1 MTTEATGNKHTVVEQ
16 YAVYYVIT
24 MTDHSNSRCCNPR
37 FIHSSHNLHIKQQRL
52 QFMQCTS
59 SHGKHA
65 SVFRPSKLIY
75 MHIYIT
81 TECANTVH
89 CWQRR
94 MYATSLTQYASII
107 NITVQHSWSNTQVS
121 TSFHSFYWK
130 RHRFHTYQQKLIITR
145 SLKISHKNLCRFQ

>member
-1 MTTEATGNKHTVVEQ
+1 VRSKCRQTKLHFPGRVRQWEKINEEWQLRPDHQQYVVVHAPQSSSWEKDSYPLTTPWAFINRCCRMTTEATGNKHTVVEQ

-75 MHIYIT
+75 ICIYI
-81 TECANTVH
+81 
-89 CWQRR
+89 
-94 MYATSLTQYASII
+94 
-107 NITVQHSWSNTQVS
+107 
-121 TSFHSFYWK
+121 
-130 RHRFHTYQQKLIITR
+130 
-145 SLKISHKNLCRFQ
+145 